1 MLSLS
6 TENDSPRLSASF
18 SEFLPVASKEFSVRI
33 TAERLIN
40 IEVVVAVRNRSPVAA
55 TGAVVDGE
63 SEAADSIF
71 LEVLAPPEPP
81 PDLTA
86 EIVAHGA
93 SAAGVD
99 EVPVTGVQG
108 QLPLLVQLQQIPV
121 RKEPGKLSRSQPM
134 WKSRVLLVLLTMV

>member
-6 TENDSPRLSASF
+6 NENDSPRLSASF
-18 SEFLPVASKEFSVRI
+18 SEFLPVASKEFSVRV
-33 TAERLIN
+33 TAERLVN

-81 PDLTA
+81 PDLPA
-86 EIVAHGA
+86 QIVAHCA
-93 SAAGVD
+93 CAAGVD

-134 WKSRVLLVLLTMV
+134 WKSQVRLV